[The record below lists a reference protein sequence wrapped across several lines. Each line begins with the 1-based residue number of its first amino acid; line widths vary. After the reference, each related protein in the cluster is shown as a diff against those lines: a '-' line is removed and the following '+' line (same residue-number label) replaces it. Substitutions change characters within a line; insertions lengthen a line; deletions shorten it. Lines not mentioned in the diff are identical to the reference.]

1 MSGPYA
7 PREGL
12 KPEPYTRPP
21 REDAGRRRALGP
33 GEVAQD
39 PPPRGATR
47 VLPPDHP
54 ERDPRRPVRIGRG
67 VSALVVI
74 VCTVGAL
81 HAAVMLAVEVRRW
94 WIADREVLRLEAEV
108 AALRAEAAD
117 LAQIAARGD
126 DLRFREHLAR
136 KQGYVYPD
144 EVRYVIAVPA
154 GAVPGADALPAT
166 PARNGPPPAAP

>member
-1 MSGPYA
+1 VTGPYA

-12 KPEPYTRPP
+12 HPEPLARPA
-21 REDAGRRRALGP
+21 REDVARRRALGP
-33 GEVAQD
+33 GEVD
-39 PPPRGATR
+39 HEPRPRGATR

-67 VSALVVI
+67 VSALVVV

-94 WIADREVLRLEAEV
+94 WIADREVVRLEAEV

-117 LAQIAARGD
+117 LAEIAARGD

-136 KQGYVYPD
+136 KQGYVVAD

-154 GAVPGADALPAT
+154 GAAPGADASPAA
-166 PARNGPPPAAP
+166 PAPTGPPPAAP